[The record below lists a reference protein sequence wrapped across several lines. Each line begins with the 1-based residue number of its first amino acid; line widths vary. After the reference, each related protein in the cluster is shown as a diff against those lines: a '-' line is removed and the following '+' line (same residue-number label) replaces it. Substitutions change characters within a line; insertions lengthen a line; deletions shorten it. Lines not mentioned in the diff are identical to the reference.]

1 MRQVSRHST
10 LSSLKIQKMKLKTAL
25 GLLLFAFLMSS
36 SVMLLNTV
44 AAGEQNTT
52 RIFADP
58 PVLETTGVGES
69 FTVNINVSDVIDL
82 FAWQAGITFNPGVLE
97 CTGFFEGEFL
107 RRPGGSTVFAK
118 HAMDMNNTL
127 GIVYCRGCCLLG
139 PVPGVNGS
147 GQLAYVTFTSVGIGV
162 SDFHPTDLILLD
174 DNLGDIPFEAMES
187 FTVPVNGTSY
197 GIVIKDNLTGVAN
210 QASAPLSGVF
220 ATAFSV
226 NDKKISFDTLAT
238 KDWYCQVS
246 VPKELLRC
254 DALSGWTVKVDGVPG
269 SYDATENTT
278 YTALYF
284 RREEGNHTV
293 EISGT
298 EIIGGLPKNLAPP
311 LLIVA
316 VALAGSATL
325 VMAIIDLRKTR
336 SFRKPNQ
343 FINKLSP

>member
-36 SVMLLNTV
+36 SVIPLNTV
-44 AAGEQNTT
+44 VAGEQNTT
-52 RIFADP
+52 RIFPDP

-82 FAWQAGITFNPGVLE
+82 YGWQAGITFNPAVLE
-97 CTGFFEGEFL
+97 CTAFFEGEFL

-162 SDFHPTDLILLD
+162 SDFHLTDLMLLD

-197 GIVIKDNLTGVAN
+197 GIVIADNLTGVAN
-210 QASAPLSGVF
+210 QVSAPLSGVF

-226 NDKKISFDTLAT
+226 H
-238 KDWYCQVS
+238 
-246 VPKELLRC
+246 E
-254 DALSGWTVKVDGVPG
+254 
-269 SYDATENTT
+269 
-278 YTALYF
+278 
-284 RREEGNHTV
+284 RR
-293 EISGT
+293 
-298 EIIGGLPKNLAPP
+298 
-311 LLIVA
+311 
-316 VALAGSATL
+316 
-325 VMAIIDLRKTR
+325 
-336 SFRKPNQ
+336 
-343 FINKLSP
+343 